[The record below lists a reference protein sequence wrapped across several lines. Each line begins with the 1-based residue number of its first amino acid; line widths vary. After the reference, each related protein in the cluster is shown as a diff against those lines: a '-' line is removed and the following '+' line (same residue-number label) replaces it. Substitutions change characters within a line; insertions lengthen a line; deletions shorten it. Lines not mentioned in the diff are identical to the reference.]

1 MSKDYDPPRQRSMRD
16 MGFNAEARDHVPPP
30 VRHVKLTEEMRHPL
44 QQRMSDL
51 LALTALPA
59 PAPEHSA
66 YLLREAIEVL
76 KCARGRLNAL
86 DGSTPL
92 LSVIDYM
99 IEKNTKT

>member
-1 MSKDYDPPRQRSMRD
+1 MSKDYDPPCHRSMRD
-16 MGFNAEARDHVPPP
+16 MGFNAGARDHVPTP
-30 VRHVKLTEEMRHPL
+30 VRRVKLTEEMR
-44 QQRMSDL
+44 QADGGN
-51 LALTALPA
+51 AA

-92 LSVIDYM
+92 LSVIDYV
-99 IEKNTKT
+99 IKKNTKT